1 MQTARNRTVIHHARR
16 ILPAAALAL
25 LAPASLQAQQGFSRA
40 EAIAAAL
47 SRGPTLAMA
56 RADTMAAAARVI
68 EARGY
73 PDPELIANYSKDAP
87 QYHVLV
93 AWPMDLG
100 GIRSTRIH
108 AASSQRAAAL
118 LRFQFDRASIAFD
131 ADTAYTQALAAQAR
145 ARLSRRNAIDADS
158 LRRIAEIRRDAGDA
172 SELDV
177 QLAVVFAGQQAN
189 AATNDS
195 LALMVALLD
204 LQSITGI
211 PTDEVRIV
219 LADTL
224 GAPPGA
230 AISTSGMP
238 LRVAAAEA
246 SVAAA
251 DNQLRLQQRL
261 VWSLP
266 ALEAGFETGDPSGDT
281 RGILPTFGF
290 SLPLPLWNR
299 NRGAILGA
307 AAERDRARAELAF
320 ARVEG
325 SARITRARRE
335 FDVAADRLAR
345 DARLL
350 ESANRVVAM
359 SIRAYQEGA
368 SPLASVL
375 EGQRTSRE
383 VLLQYIED
391 LAAAW
396 NAAAALRLHTLTP
409 SAPQ

>member
-1 MQTARNRTVIHHARR
+1 VIHHVKRL
-16 ILPAAALAL
+16 LPVAAISLAV
-25 LAPASLQAQQGFSRA
+25 PGSLPAQQGLSRA
-40 EAIAAAL
+40 EAVSAAL
-47 SRGPTLAMA
+47 NRGPRLAIA
-56 RADTMAAAARVI
+56 LADTMAAAAHVI

-87 QYHVLV
+87 QYHVLL
-93 AWPMDLG
+93 AWPMDIG

-108 AASSQRAAAL
+108 AAASQREATL

-172 SELDV
+172 SELEV
-177 QLAVVFAGQQAN
+177 QLALVFAGQQAN

-195 LALMVALLD
+195 LALMVSLLD
-204 LQSITGI
+204 LQSLTGI
-211 PTDEVRIV
+211 PTDEVRIA
-219 LADTL
+219 LSDTL

-230 AISTSGMP
+230 TLSASGAP
-238 LRVAAAEA
+238 LSVAAAEA
-246 SVAAA
+246 SAAAA
-251 DNQLRLQQRL
+251 DNQLRLQRRL
-261 VWSLP
+261 VWALP
-266 ALEAGFETGDPSGDT
+266 ALEAGFETGDPSGDA

-299 NRGAILGA
+299 NRGGILTA
-307 AAERDRARAELAF
+307 AAERDRARAELAL
-320 ARVEG
+320 ARLEG
-325 SARITRARRE
+325 AAHITRARRE
-335 FDVAADRLAR
+335 FDVAADRLRR

-383 VLLQYIED
+383 VLLQYIDD